1 MIEHQIGE
9 GDLAEA
15 GREVVVHYT
24 GWLFDAAAP
33 ENKGSKFDSSP
44 ACADSWRNLLEILLK
59 NQFSQIFVRV

>member
-24 GWLFDAAAP
+24 GWLFDEAAP
-33 ENKGSKFDSSP
+33 ENKGRKFDSSRDRGEP
-44 ACADSWRNLLEILLK
+44 
-59 NQFSQIFVRV
+59 FVFPLGAGHVI